1 VRAYFGAALLAAAS
15 LGAAPALAQGDDAR
29 VSLGVTAGTLGIGPE
44 VGYRVS
50 ENIGVRANATF
61 FSFSHNIH
69 SDDIRYDA
77 KLKLRSGGA
86 MVDVYPF
93 GGGFRIS
100 GGLRVNGN
108 KGRGVGVPN
117 DGTSYTI
124 DGTTYTAA
132 EIGTLHAETD
142 IDKLAPALT
151 LGYGGGLS
159 KGLTVGIEAG
169 ALFQGSVKVK
179 PLTVTGLCADITLGP
194 CSTLAADLEAE
205 RQSVND
211 DINDYKVYPVLQVTL
226 GYRF

>member
-1 VRAYFGAALLAAAS
+1 MATRGAASA
-15 LGAAPALAQGDDAR
+15 
-29 VSLGVTAGTLGIGPE
+29 
-44 VGYRVS
+44 YR
-50 ENIGVRANATF
+50 T
-61 FSFSHNIH
+61 
-69 SDDIRYDA
+69 
-77 KLKLRSGGA
+77 
-86 MVDVYPF
+86 
-93 GGGFRIS
+93 
-100 GGLRVNGN
+100 
-108 KGRGVGVPN
+108 

-142 IDKLAPALT
+142 INKLAPALT
-151 LGYGGGLS
+151 LGYGGSLS
-159 KGLTVGIEAG
+159 KGLTLGVEAG

-179 PLTVTGLCADITLGP
+179 PLTVTGLCADITFGP